1 MPEILRQ
8 SLKMSNNEWE
18 ELMDLYEVFWNK
30 CSTYFGFEDCEQ
42 MHESNRVMMITWGDK
57 KLHMRPPKNNE
68 PTRPY
73 WRTDKKRKRCVGS
86 MEMKPDRRK
95 LDL

>member
-8 SLKMSNNEWE
+8 SLKMSDDEWE
-18 ELMDLYEVFWNK
+18 EMMDLYEMFWDK
-30 CSTYFGFEDCEQ
+30 CSTYFGFENSEH
-42 MHESNRVMMITWGDK
+42 MHESNRVMVITWGDK
-57 KLHMRPPKNNE
+57 KIHMMPPKNGQ
-68 PTRPY
+68 TRPY
-73 WRTDKKRKRCVGS
+73 WRIDKKRKRCVGS